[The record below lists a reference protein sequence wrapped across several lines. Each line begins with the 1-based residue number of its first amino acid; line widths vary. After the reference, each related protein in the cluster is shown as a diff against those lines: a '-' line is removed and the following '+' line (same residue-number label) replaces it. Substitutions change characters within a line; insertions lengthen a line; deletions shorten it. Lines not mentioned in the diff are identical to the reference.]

1 MFVSRMNT
9 NPLIAPAS
17 AEAAMPIGTAN
28 ELTLPLTSD
37 ILAAKSWTAALDIA
51 SKAASQLT
59 LAPMALNDP
68 FCSTTR
74 TGWGTMSM
82 TGSLAEPT
90 TGTRSSAAES
100 MMWESFIFLF
110 VRAR

>member
-9 NPLIAPAS
+9 NPLMEPAS

-37 ILAAKSWTAALDIA
+37 ILAAKSWTAVLDSA

-59 LAPMALNDP
+59 LAPMALKVP
-68 FCSTTR
+68 FWSSMR
-74 TGWGTMSM
+74 SGWGTMLM
-82 TGSLAEPT
+82 TGSFADPLS
-90 TGTRSSAAES
+90 GTKVKAAES
-100 MMWESFIFLF
+100 MMLASFIS
-110 VRAR
+110 